1 MITIFL
7 VVCICSAIRHLYFL
21 IRQTSVFG
29 VFQRFNDIVRR
40 ALTHCKEVG
49 TPPPTARISRCHE
62 GSKSMKRYFSGKPIG
77 EEQRDSSSDE
87 EEEDVVVKKATSV
100 EMSSIDNVEVVGR
113 SAMISHGSSIQASGI
128 SKEDH
133 EDTDDQEED
142 IEEDSGSEDSD
153 DEDSDSDDEPK
164 LLKPLFLSKKQRV
177 QSKPTSSVLS
187 KESSKERTLKNI
199 EMMRQ
204 QEIDYLKQ
212 LELETQNCGGL
223 DDTDGKD
230 PQKEKAEWELRQ
242 LKREKRD
249 REREEKEMEELE
261 ELEMRRLRTEEE
273 KEQEAME
280 LAEQQAKGQ
289 EGKKEKKIS
298 GAFFQDDSILNRKM
312 DGEIEKYD
320 KSLLPQRYKTGNN

>member
-1 MITIFL
+1 
-7 VVCICSAIRHLYFL
+7 
-21 IRQTSVFG
+21 
-29 VFQRFNDIVRR
+29 
-40 ALTHCKEVG
+40 
-49 TPPPTARISRCHE
+49 
-62 GSKSMKRYFSGKPIG
+62 MKRHFRGKSIY
-77 EEQRDSSSDE
+77 EERRDSSSDE

-100 EMSSIDNVEVVGR
+100 EMNLIDNVGVVGR
-113 SAMISHGSSIQASGI
+113 SEMISRGRNIQANDI

-142 IEEDSGSEDSD
+142 SEEGSGSEDSD
-153 DEDSDSDDEPK
+153 GESDSDDEPK
-164 LLKPLFLSKKQRV
+164 LLKPIFLSKKQRV
-177 QSKPTSSVLS
+177 QSKPTSSAVS
-187 KESSKERTLKNI
+187 NQSSKERTLKNI

-212 LELETQNCGGL
+212 LELETQDYGGL

-261 ELEMRRLRTEEE
+261 ELEMTRLRTEEE
-273 KEQEAME
+273 REQDAME
-280 LAEQQAKGQ
+280 LAEQQTKGQ
-289 EGKKEKKIS
+289 ERKKEKKIC

-320 KSLLPQRYKTGNN
+320 KSLLPQRYQTGKN